1 MLHRFT
7 EKETEHYYDSE
18 DEVYRALWDEN
29 GSVHW
34 GLFDETTGTNF
45 LDACANLNTFMCSR
59 AGLDASA
66 NVLDIGCGSG
76 TTAISLSRE
85 LGCSVTGIDLSGV
98 RVDNAIEALGK
109 ETGEVRNRMRFHKAS
124 ATELPFE
131 DGSFSHVW
139 SQATFYHVPDK
150 KAALQEAF
158 RVLNK
163 GGSFVFDDLTKPK
176 SEISE
181 DAQKYV
187 YERLLY
193 DTDFGFVSY
202 QETLQEIGFRVVEA
216 YDLSD
221 HLRTSYECLA
231 DLAGRGNEEHQERFQ
246 YLREAYKET
255 ALAAE
260 RGEVGWAM
268 FLCHR

>member
-1 MLHRFT
+1 M
-7 EKETEHYYDSE
+7 E
-18 DEVYRALWDEN
+18 
-29 GSVHW
+29 
-34 GLFDETTGTNF
+34 
-45 LDACANLNTFMCSR
+45 
-59 AGLDASA
+59 
-66 NVLDIGCGSG
+66 
-76 TTAISLSRE
+76 
-85 LGCSVTGIDLSGV
+85 
-98 RVDNAIEALGK
+98 
-109 ETGEVRNRMRFHKAS
+109 FHKAS

-131 DGSFSHVW
+131 EGSFSHVW

-163 GGSFVFDDLTKPK
+163 DGIFVFDDLTKPK

-187 YERLLY
+187 YDRLLY
-193 DTDFGFVSY
+193 DTDFNFVSY

-221 HLRTSYECLA
+221 HLKTSYKCLA
-231 DLAGRGNEEHQERFQ
+231 ELAGRGNEEHRERFQ
-246 YLREAYKET
+246 YLMKAYNET
-255 ALAAE
+255 ALATE